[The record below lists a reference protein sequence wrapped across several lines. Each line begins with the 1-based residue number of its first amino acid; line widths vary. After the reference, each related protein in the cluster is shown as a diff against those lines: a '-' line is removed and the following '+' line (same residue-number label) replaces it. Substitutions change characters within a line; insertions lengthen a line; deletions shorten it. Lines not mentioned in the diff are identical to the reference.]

1 MPARQANVLQA
12 WRSKRTGRLVR
23 IFNLWSDRV
32 RWRHVDSPR
41 REGVTNAD
49 RFQRDYEFVEDPD
62 AR

>member
-1 MPARQANVLQA
+1 MLAQQIGVLQV

-41 REGVTNAD
+41 REGNTNVD
-49 RFQRDYEFVEDPD
+49 RFQRDYELADDPD